1 MQKTS
6 SVSPDPSRRESKS
19 HAYPPHPSAKAC
31 CMAISVALGSI
42 SGDVARFSE
51 GKWQRKSLEDPL
63 PIVALDD
70 QRRGSVALLR
80 HFEGKPF

>member
-1 MQKTS
+1 
-6 SVSPDPSRRESKS
+6 
-19 HAYPPHPSAKAC
+19 
-31 CMAISVALGSI
+31 MAISVALGSI

-80 HFEGKPF
+80 HFEGNPF